1 MVMTK
6 MYLRLIRMFVQKTK
20 TKTKKAV
27 NKDLRMDHTVR
38 CKFPKTTQEQGQ
50 VYEHVMHL

>member
-1 MVMTK
+1 
-6 MYLRLIRMFVQKTK
+6 MFVQKTK

-27 NKDLRMDHTVR
+27 NKDLRMDPTVR